1 MAIIINQEKVT
12 QSVIEDEVKRIRPD
26 YQVVFSDQSPE
37 EQQKQLVE
45 WAQENVIERI
55 LLKQAAWNPS
65 LQIDQ
70 QKINEELGRI
80 MKDAADNEQ
89 PFDSNQI
96 ETLRKE
102 LEEQVRIETLL
113 QNIKTNVPQPSKQAL
128 QKYYNH
134 HRKQFTQPEMI
145 RTAHIVKHIEGYRS
159 RTEAQAEIEAIYQQL
174 QNGRSYEELAN
185 ENSDCAGD
193 SGNLGYFPRGRMVPE
208 FEDIVFNLKI
218 NQISPIF
225 ETQFGFHIAKVYEK
239 RSAQLIP
246 FDAIRDELYKNLY
259 DEACEKAVE
268 NYIDELKKDATIKII
283 LEEDTPK
290 TSIQKTLKSILVKP
304 AGPDCNLACD
314 YCFYLEKKDLFHT
327 QSVHRMSEN
336 ILEQLIRQSMEQS
349 EDSISFGWQ
358 GGEPTLMGLHFFE
371 KVIEFQKKY
380 GKGKQIGNGLQTNGI
395 LIDKT
400 WTKFLRTNNFLVGI
414 SLDGPEHI
422 HDHYRKT
429 INKKGTWEKVAENAK
444 LLLEEGV
451 ATNVLSVVN
460 DYSAQ
465 YPEEIYTYLK
475 SLGFKYMQF
484 IPIVESDPQNPVK
497 AASFSVSAEAYGN
510 FLCKIFGLWQADFAN
525 GTHRTSIRHFES
537 LFYTYIGVDVP
548 ECTLQKEC
556 GTYIVVEHN
565 GDVFSCDFFVEPQWK
580 LGNLLKT
587 QLIELLNSDKQHKFG
602 RLKTDLPNKCIQCPW
617 LNHCW
622 GGCIKDRIRDS
633 RDQKLNHFCR
643 SYQML
648 FEHADYRFRKMA
660 NEWKIKQGI
669 ISATVKV

>member
-1 MAIIINQEKVT
+1 MALIINNE
-12 QSVIEDEVKRIRPD
+12 RIDQTLIKEEIDRLRPD
-26 YQVVFSDQSPE
+26 YRIVFSEQSPE
-37 EQQKQLVE
+37 EQEKQLGE
-45 WAQENVIERI
+45 WARENIIERT
-55 LLKQAAWNPS
+55 LLKQAAWNS
-65 LQIDQ
+65 DFQIDKKVIDDEV
-70 QKINEELGRI
+70 QKLRR
-80 MKDAADNEQ
+80 D
-89 PFDSNQI
+89 PNQI
-96 ETLRKE
+96 ISLTQE
-102 LEEQVRIETLL
+102 IES
-113 QNIKTNVPQPSKQAL
+113 KTNVEEQLRIGQLLDNIKSGVAKPSEQAL
-128 QKYYNH
+128 RQYYNTN
-134 HRKQFTQPEMI
+134 KNQFKQPEMVHA
-145 RTAHIVKHIEGYRS
+145 THIVKHIEGYRS
-159 RTEAQAEIEAIYQQL
+159 KKEAKAEIEFVWEQL
-174 QNGRSYEELAN
+174 QSGKNYEKLAN
-185 ENSDCAGD
+185 EHSDCSGGGGD
-193 SGNLGYFPRGRMVPE
+193 LGYFHRGQMVPE
-208 FEDIVFNLKI
+208 FEDFVFNLKI

-246 FDAIRDELYKNLY
+246 FDVTRDKLYKRLY

-336 ILEQLIRQSMEQS
+336 ILEQLIRQSMKQS

-400 WTKFLRTNNFLVGI
+400 WAKFLRTNNFLVGI

-429 INKKGTWEKVAENAK
+429 INKRRTWEKVAENAK

-484 IPIVESDPQNPVK
+484 IPIVESDPQNPIK

-510 FLCKIFGLWQADFAN
+510 FLCKIFDLWQADFAN

-537 LFYTYIGVDVP
+537 LFHTYIGVDVP

-587 QLIELLNSDKQHKFG
+587 QLIDLLNSDKQHEFG
-602 RLKTDLPNKCIQCPW
+602 RLKAYLPNKCIQCPW